1 MDIVKVPQLGDD
13 MCIPDYCYTGE
24 DEDVNI
30 NVWILF
36 RSHSWEMMYV
46 SQITAIQGRMKMW
59 ISMYGLDQGEQF
71 LLYIQILNIIFYV
84 RFTVYY
90 IK

>member
-1 MDIVKVPQLGDD
+1 MGDD
-13 MCIPDYCYTGE
+13 VCIPDNCYTEE

-36 RSHSWEMMYV
+36 RSHSWVMMYV
-46 SQITAIQGRMKMW
+46 SQITAIQGRMRMW
-59 ISMYGLDQGEQF
+59 ISMYGLDRGEQF

>member
-1 MDIVKVPQLGDD
+1 MGDD
-13 MCIPDYCYTGE
+13 VCIPDYCYTGE
-24 DEDVNI
+24 DEDVDI

-46 SQITAIQGRMKMW
+46 SQITAIQERMRMW

-84 RFTVYY
+84 RFIVLY
-90 IK
+90 